1 MRRLAVATAAVVA
14 LLATA
19 AALILLTAQ
28 FWMVRWLD
36 SVLSQPGVVE
46 GSHGAVRYS
55 LWTGHLVVD
64 NLSVTVL
71 GPVPQSYG
79 AAHLEAEG
87 VGPRFLIDLARGKTV
102 WQVDALRGQQLTAAG
117 GPAHATIAAL
127 EIDGPAFAAG
137 DAAGLPIFFLRR
149 LHLSQGTLVDRKG
162 AEGRFADARLTM
174 DGALGEVTAWSAEI
188 AELTL
193 PAVTWAPLPATAAS
207 GQDQTLGPI
216 RIDLDGTATFAASEK
231 RLAAELH
238 GRAPGGRDL
247 TLSLRL
253 SGVPT
258 MLVAPQWT
266 FLALALAPTRI
277 ERLEARY
284 ADGDWLA
291 TERTLEAVAASLGVP
306 LRRDDAIAALEG
318 QRAQIADATQAG
330 DKDALLASL
339 DALERFMR
347 QGGTLTVNLA
357 PPGPVTFGELALRR
371 QRNAVALAEALGLQ
385 IR

>member
-1 MRRLAVATAAVVA
+1 MRRLAIATAAVVA

-19 AALILLTAQ
+19 AAVILLTAQ

-55 LWTGHLVVD
+55 LWTGHLAID
-64 NLSVTVL
+64 NLAVTVL

-87 VGPRFLIDLARGKTV
+87 VGPRFLIDLARGKTA
-102 WQVDALRGQQLTAAG
+102 WQVDALRGRQLTAES
-117 GPAHATIAAL
+117 GPAHAAIDAL
-127 EIDGPAFAAG
+127 EIDGPAFDAG
-137 DAAGLPIFFLRR
+137 DATGLPILFLRR
-149 LHLSQGTLVDRKG
+149 LHLGQATLVDRKG
-162 AEGRFADARLTM
+162 AEGKLADARLTM
-174 DGALGEVTAWSAEI
+174 DGALGQVTAWSAEI
-188 AELTL
+188 AGLTL
-193 PAVTWAPLPATAAS
+193 PAVTWGPLPAASS
-207 GQDQTLGPI
+207 GQDQILGPI

-247 TLSLRL
+247 SLSLRL

-284 ADGDWLA
+284 TDGDWLE

-318 QRAQIADATQAG
+318 QRAQIADGTQAG

-347 QGGTLTVNLA
+347 QGGTLTVSLA